1 LIVLLD
7 TTVLV
12 DALRGK
18 VECLVLLEELTVSGH
33 TVATSA
39 MNIGEVYAGMR
50 VGEETRTDRFLD
62 SLACYPLTKEIAH
75 RAGGLRSQWARK
87 GRRLELADMMVA
99 ATALEYGAALM
110 TENRKDFP
118 MDGLRFYPPS

>member
-7 TTVLV
+7 TTVLI

-18 VECLVLLEELTVSGH
+18 VGCLVLLEELTVSGH
-33 TVATSA
+33 TIATSA
-39 MNIGEVYAGMR
+39 INIGEVYAGMR
-50 VGEETRTDRFLD
+50 ASEENKTDRFLD
-62 SLACYPLTKEIAH
+62 SLACYPLTREIAH
-75 RAGGLRSQWARK
+75 RAGHLRNQWARK
-87 GRRLELADMMVA
+87 GRTLELADMMVA

-118 MDGLRFYPPS
+118 VDGLRLYPEF